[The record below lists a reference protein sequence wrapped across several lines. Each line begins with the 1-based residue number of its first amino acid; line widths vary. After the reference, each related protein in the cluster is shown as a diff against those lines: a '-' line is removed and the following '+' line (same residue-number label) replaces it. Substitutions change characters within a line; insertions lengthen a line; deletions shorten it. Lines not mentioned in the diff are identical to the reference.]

1 MIRVLGFKQDFKPN
15 GKTIDWVHFTS
26 GDALK
31 ETGEPTHST
40 WMKVS
45 DIQPPA
51 VIENDDGGIK
61 LAALR
66 SQWNQI
72 SAHYDAWKSGHEIPE
87 SGTPLGAWP
96 ALNSAEAEALK
107 SVGIKTVEDVATQS
121 EDRLARPVL
130 PNMRELQRQAKM
142 FLEGRGKAELED
154 KLRQLEEQNAAML
167 EMLAE
172 QKAEN
177 KRGPGRPKKEETE
190 AA

>member
-1 MIRVLGFKQDFKPN
+1 MIRVLGFKQEFKN

-40 WMKVS
+40 WTKIS
-45 DIQPPA
+45 SITPPDNL
-51 VIENDDGGIK
+51 ENDDGGIK
-61 LAALR
+61 MAALR
-66 SQWNQI
+66 SQWSQI
-72 SAHYDAWKSGHEIPE
+72 EPHYAAWKSGHEIPE

-96 ALNSAEAEALK
+96 AVNVDQAEAMKGA
-107 SVGIKTVEDVATQS
+107 GIKTVEDVAALS

-130 PNMRELQRQAKM
+130 PNMRDLQRQAKM
-142 FLEGRGKAELED
+142 FLESRGQTELQD
-154 KLRQLEEQNAAML
+154 KIRQLEEQNAAML

-172 QKAEN
+172 QKAD